1 MWTDM
6 DFQRRRSVLDALN
19 SISTNGNGHHPMPDH
34 DAKIEEHESRLAAR
48 FRIHVW
54 LAIVAVLTVGGG
66 LFAVAWAVDSGLTGI
81 RGVLKV
87 R

>member
-34 DAKIEEHESRLAAR
+34 DAKIEEHETRLAAR
-48 FRIHVW
+48 FRIQTVIAV
-54 LAIVAVLTVGGG
+54 LAILTLGGG
-66 LFAVAWAVDSGLTGI
+66 LYLIARAVDSGLTGI
-81 RGVLKV
+81 RGVLQV